1 MNPAFSFMVDESM
14 SESPERSAADAP
26 SFEEQ
31 FAAARAAAM
40 RSLARRESAESEL
53 TNRLRKQGFDEA
65 VIEAVLDYCRDH
77 RWVDDERYGAMA
89 VRAGAA
95 KGHGPIKI
103 RFELRRKGLCDTQIE
118 TAFDQPELD
127 WFELAAD
134 LLQRR
139 ARVGD
144 LADFKLR
151 MKWLKYLLGRGFNQ
165 DQARYAI
172 STMQERDE

>member
-1 MNPAFSFMVDESM
+1 MVAES
-14 SESPERSAADAP
+14 SSAHSPEPAEL
-26 SFEEQ
+26 SFEEL
-31 FAAARAAAM
+31 FAAARAFAM

-53 TNRLRKQGFDEA
+53 ANRLRQQGFKEEVIAA
-65 VIEAVLDYCRDH
+65 VVDYCRGYN
-77 RWVDDERYGAMA
+77 WVNDERYGGMA

-103 RFELRRKGLCDTQIE
+103 RFDLRRKGLDDAQIDA
-118 TAFDQPELD
+118 AFDQPELD
-127 WFELAAD
+127 WFELALA
-134 LLQRR
+134 LLERR
-139 ARVGD
+139 ARAAD

-172 STMQERDE
+172 SALQEAAAE

>member
-1 MNPAFSFMVDESM
+1 MADKPM
-14 SESPERSAADAP
+14 SESPELSEAEAP

-31 FAAARAAAM
+31 FAAARAFAM

-53 TNRLRKQGFDEA
+53 ANRLRKQGFDED
-65 VIEAVLDYCRDH
+65 VVGAVLDYCRGYH
-77 RWVDDERYGAMA
+77 WVDDERYGAMA
-89 VRAGAA
+89 VRAGAT

-103 RFELRRKGLCDTQIE
+103 RFDLRRKGLSDSQIE
-118 TAFDQPELD
+118 TAFEQPELD

-172 STMQERDE
+172 SAMQERGE